1 MTTGTKNFGLWRSL
15 SIPLL
20 CLAAFG
26 AAHRIY
32 LEPGRTRTI
41 VEGRFPKSGTDQL
54 YVLNARA
61 GQHMRI
67 NIRPVTSQLITAGQV
82 QSPSGKYDGGPGGV
96 IFDSDLTETG
106 DYRICVS
113 ERQNKIPGKF
123 WLQVEL
129 H

>member
-1 MTTGTKNFGLWRSL
+1 MWRSL
-15 SIPLL
+15 SISLT
-20 CLAAFG
+20 CLAALG
-26 AAHRIY
+26 AQYRIQ
-32 LEPGRTRTI
+32 LKPGRTSTI
-41 VEGRFPKSGTDQL
+41 VEGRFPKSGIDQL

-67 NIRPVTSQLITAGQV
+67 NVRPVTSQLITAGQV

-106 DYRICVS
+106 DYQIRVS

-123 WLQVEL
+123 RMEVEL